1 MEGSVAGIG
10 TARAA
15 DHLDW
20 WRGAVIYQIYPRSF
34 QDSDGDGVGDLRGI
48 TQRLDYVADLGVDA
62 VWISPFF
69 KSPMKDFGYDVS
81 DYRAVDPMFGSLAD
95 FDALVDRAHAL
106 GLKVVIDLVFN
117 HTSDQHV
124 WFGESRQS
132 RDNPKADWYVWA
144 DPKPDGTPP
153 SNWQSVFGGPAWSW
167 EPRRGQYYLH
177 NFLASQPDLNF
188 HNEDMIDALLA
199 EAEFWL
205 ERGIDGFRLDTAN
218 YFLHDAA
225 LRDNPPNEQVDVA
238 LGQVQVPYPYLFQR
252 HVYDKSRPENL
263 HFLGRLRALTEQYPG
278 CLLLGEVSDDD
289 SLKTAAAYSRGG
301 DHLHMCYTFAMLVEA
316 YSAVHFRGC
325 VEELEKQLGDGWHC
339 WAFSNHDVVRPASR
353 WQRQTP
359 SAAQAKMLHALL
371 LSLRGSICLYQGE
384 ELGLAEAKVPLE
396 SMQDPFGLALY
407 PQFKGRDGCR
417 TPMPWDAEAP
427 NGGFSAAEPWLPV
440 PPEHLAGA
448 VSVQAGETHSILEN
462 CRRLLRWR
470 RGHPALVAGSIRF
483 HPAPQPVLAF
493 ERRRD
498 SDGLLCLFNLEDQQ
512 VDIMK
517 SSLPACTAADGHGLA
532 WQQTANRIILPPF
545 GVFFG
550 SLTETSSGSEH
561 G

>member
-1 MEGSVAGIG
+1 MEGSAAGICA
-10 TARAA
+10 ARAT
-15 DHLDW
+15 DRLDW
-20 WRGAVIYQIYPRSF
+20 WRGTVIYQIYPRSF

-48 TQRLDYVADLGVDA
+48 TQRLDHVAGLGVDA
-62 VWISPFF
+62 IWISPFF

-81 DYRAVDPMFGSLAD
+81 DYGAVDPMFGSLAD
-95 FDALVDRAHAL
+95 FDALVERAHEL

-124 WFGESRQS
+124 WFRESRQS
-132 RDNPKADWYVWA
+132 SNNPKADWFVWA

-153 SNWQSVFGGPAWSW
+153 NNWQSVFGGPAWSW

-188 HNEDMIDALLA
+188 HCKEAVDALLA

-205 ERGIDGFRLDTAN
+205 KRDIDGFRLDTAN
-218 YFLHDAA
+218 YFTHDAA
-225 LRDNPPNEQVDVA
+225 LRDNPPNEHVSES
-238 LGQVQVPYPYLFQR
+238 LGQVRVPYPYMFQR

-263 HFLGRLRALTEQYPG
+263 NFLRRLRALAEQYPG

-289 SLKTAAAYSRGG
+289 SLQTAATYSRGS
-301 DHLHMCYTFAMLVEA
+301 DHLHMCYTFAMLVET
-316 YSAVHFRGC
+316 YSAEHFRGC
-325 VEELEKQLGDGWHC
+325 VEALEAQIGDGWHC
-339 WAFSNHDVVRPASR
+339 WAFSNHDVVRTASR

-359 SAAQAKMLHALL
+359 SGAQAKMLHALL

-384 ELGLAEAKVPLE
+384 ELGLAEADVPFE

-427 NGGFSAAEPWLPV
+427 NGGFSVARPWLPM
-440 PPEHLAGA
+440 PPDHLANA
-448 VSVQAGETHSILEN
+448 ANVQAGDAHSVLES
-462 CRRLLRWR
+462 CRRLLHWR
-470 RGHPALVAGSIRF
+470 RGHPALVVGSIRF
-483 HPAPQPVLAF
+483 HPAPEPILAF
-493 ERRRD
+493 ERRLD
-498 SDGLLCLFNLEDQQ
+498 ANGLLCLFNLEDQP

-517 SSLPACTAADGHGLA
+517 SSMPACAAADGHGLS
-532 WQQTANRIILPPF
+532 WQETADRIILPPF

-550 SLTETSSGSEH
+550 SLTETLSGNEH